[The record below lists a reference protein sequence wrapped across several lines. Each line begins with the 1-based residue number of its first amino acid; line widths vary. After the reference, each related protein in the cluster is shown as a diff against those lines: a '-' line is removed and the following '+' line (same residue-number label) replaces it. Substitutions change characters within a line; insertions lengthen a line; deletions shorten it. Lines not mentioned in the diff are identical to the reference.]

1 VSNLSWMATPSRSP
15 RIPPLPVH
23 ERDEQANALL
33 GPIQVDGTD
42 LNIFATLVRH
52 PRLFKRWS
60 GFGGFLLYGGDL
72 PARDR
77 ELLILR
83 TAWNCQA
90 EYEWGQHARIAL
102 TTDVTDTEMS
112 RVIDGPDA
120 PGWTSTDAALLRA
133 ADELHRESAI
143 AEATWAVLAGHYDE
157 HQLIEV
163 CMVVGQYHLVAFTL
177 NSLGVEREPGVTG
190 FP

>member
-1 VSNLSWMATPSRSP
+1 MTPSPGQP
-15 RIPPLPVH
+15 RIPPLSGD
-23 ERDEQANALL
+23 ERDEHVAELL
-33 GPIQVDGTD
+33 DPIRVEGRD

-52 PRLFKRWS
+52 PRLFTRWS
-60 GFGGFLLYGGDL
+60 GFGGHLLYRGEL

-83 TAWNCQA
+83 TAWNCRA

-102 TTDVTDTEMS
+102 TAGVSEAEVS
-112 RVIDGPDA
+112 RVIDGPTA
-120 PGWTSTDAALLRA
+120 AGWSALDAALLVG
-133 ADELHRESAI
+133 ADEMHGESRVSD
-143 AEATWAVLAGHYDE
+143 ATWAVLAGHYDE
-157 HQLIEV
+157 RQLIEI

>member
-1 VSNLSWMATPSRSP
+1 MTTSPGHP
-15 RIPPLPVH
+15 RIPPLP
-23 ERDEQANALL
+23 ESQRDEQAAALL
-33 GPIQVDGTD
+33 DPIRVEGRD

-60 GFGGFLLYGGDL
+60 GFGGFLLYRGEL

-83 TAWNCQA
+83 TAWNCRA
-90 EYEWGQHARIAL
+90 EYEWGQHTRIAL
-102 TTDVTDTEMS
+102 TTGVTEAEIS
-112 RVIDGPDA
+112 RAIDGPEA
-120 PGWTSTDAALLRA
+120 PGWRPTDAALLQA
-133 ADELHRESAI
+133 ADELHDASRISDT
-143 AEATWAVLAGHYDE
+143 TWGVLAGHYDE
-157 HQLIEV
+157 HQLIEI

-177 NSLGVEREPGVTG
+177 NSLGVERESGVTG

>member
-1 VSNLSWMATPSRSP
+1 MTDRRPP
-15 RIPPLPVH
+15 RIPPLPEG
-23 ERDEQANALL
+23 ERDDEARALL
-33 GPIQVDGTD
+33 DPIRVDGHD

-60 GFGGFLLYGGDL
+60 GFGGFLLYRGEL
-72 PARDR
+72 PERQR

-83 TAWNCQA
+83 TAWNTGA

-102 TTDVTDTEMS
+102 TVGLDDAEIS
-112 RVIDGPDA
+112 RVIDGPEA
-120 PGWTSTDAALLRA
+120 AGWTPVEAVLLRA
-133 ADELHRESAI
+133 ADELHEEASISES
-143 AEATWAVLAGHYDE
+143 TWSVLAGAYDE